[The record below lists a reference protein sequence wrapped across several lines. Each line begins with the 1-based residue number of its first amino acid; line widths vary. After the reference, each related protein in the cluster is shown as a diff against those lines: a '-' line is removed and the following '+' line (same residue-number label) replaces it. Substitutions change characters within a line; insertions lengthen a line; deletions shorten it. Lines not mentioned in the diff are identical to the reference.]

1 MRKEE
6 AIDLIKQK
14 RIAEWNAYREAHPN
28 WIPDLSNINLS
39 NFPLVNENKAFDLS
53 RANLCGSIFTY
64 KYDPY
69 SRQQSRGS
77 GYLYNTTVS
86 VKLESAMINF
96 KTTFPNNFNPV
107 ELGAIFISDTDP
119 RGNSNSPT
127 VFISYAWVNGDV
139 IHAIDQWLRNKN
151 IKTKLDKRDFF
162 AGSRIR
168 DEIMRTMQECDVNL
182 IFYSE
187 QSKDKPWTQF
197 EQEFAKDLEMNAKLE
212 GKTPPRI
219 IYIVLDDTP
228 LPSISD
234 KQRLAI
240 MAKGKR
246 FELVCEEI
254 YHHILQIPRTSEQID
269 LNKWKEY
276 QF

>member
-1 MRKEE
+1 
-6 AIDLIKQK
+6 
-14 RIAEWNAYREAHPN
+14 
-28 WIPDLSNINLS
+28 
-39 NFPLVNENKAFDLS
+39 
-53 RANLCGSIFTY
+53 
-64 KYDPY
+64 
-69 SRQQSRGS
+69 
-77 GYLYNTTVS
+77 
-86 VKLESAMINF
+86 MINF